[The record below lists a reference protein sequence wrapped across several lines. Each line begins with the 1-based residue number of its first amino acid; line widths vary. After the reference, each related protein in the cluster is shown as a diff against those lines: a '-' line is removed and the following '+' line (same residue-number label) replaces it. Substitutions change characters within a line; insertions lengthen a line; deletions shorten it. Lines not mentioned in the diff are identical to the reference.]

1 MTTEP
6 TYRQATANDA
16 EAVLA
21 IGHQLW
27 DEMGERSGFTQRPT
41 SEGIAPLL
49 AGQGGAVFVCA
60 LPAGRQETGGSICGF
75 SLLAPDLSD
84 PEGAVMGVWLLPEAR
99 RKGIGRE
106 LALMATDHARTLGYK
121 RLRGLIPKQNE
132 PALSFFSDIGS
143 LAQMVGQGMQYELPL

>member
-6 TYRQATANDA
+6 TFRQATASDLD
-16 EAVLA
+16 AVLA

-41 SEGIAPLL
+41 EAGIAPLL
-49 AGQGGAVFVCA
+49 AGDGGAVFVS
-60 LPAGRQETGGSICGF
+60 ETGGSICGF
-75 SLLAPDLSD
+75 SLLAPDLSA
-84 PEGAVMGVWLLPEAR
+84 PEEAAMGVWLLPEAR

-106 LALMATDHARTLGYK
+106 LALMATDHARALGYK

>member
-6 TYRQATANDA
+6 TFRQATTNDI

-41 SEGIAPLL
+41 AEGIAPLL
-49 AGQGGAVFVCA
+49 AGQGGAVFVS
-60 LPAGRQETGGSICGF
+60 ETGGGVCGF
-75 SLLAPDLSD
+75 SLLAPGLSD
-84 PEGAVMGVWLLPEAR
+84 PEEAVMGVWLLPEAR

-106 LALMATDHARTLGYK
+106 LALMATDHARALGYK

>member
-1 MTTEP
+1 MTAEP
-6 TYRQATANDA
+6 TFRQATADDL

-41 SEGIAPLL
+41 EAGIAPLL
-49 AGQGGAVFVCA
+49 AGDGGAVFVS
-60 LPAGRQETGGSICGF
+60 ETGGSICGF
-75 SLLAPDLSD
+75 SLLAPDLSA
-84 PEGAVMGVWLLPEAR
+84 PEEAAMGVWLLPEAR

-106 LALMATDHARTLGYK
+106 LALMATDHARALGYK

>member
-1 MTTEP
+1 MPEP
-6 TYRQATANDA
+6 TFRQATTSDL

-41 SEGIAPLL
+41 AEGLRPILESER
-49 AGQGGAVFVCA
+49 GGVFLC
-60 LPAGRQETGGSICGF
+60 ETGGSICGF

-84 PEGAVMGVWLLPEAR
+84 PEETVMGVWLLPEAR

-106 LALMATDHARTLGYK
+106 LALMATDHARGLGYR

>member
-1 MTTEP
+1 MSEP
-6 TYRQATANDA
+6 TFRRAAADDL

-41 SEGIAPLL
+41 EAGISPLL
-49 AGQGGAVFVCA
+49 GGDQGAVFVC
-60 LPAGRQETGGSICGF
+60 ETGGGVCGF

-84 PEGAVMGVWLLPEAR
+84 PEEAVMGVWLLPEAR

-106 LALMATDHARTLGYK
+106 LALMA
-121 RLRGLIPKQNE
+121 
-132 PALSFFSDIGS
+132 
-143 LAQMVGQGMQYELPL
+143 